1 MNIRRILALAG
12 VFLILLLYGA
22 SLVLGII
29 GSPKALDLLL
39 AALFCTMVV
48 PAMIYGCGVL
58 LKNSGPFR
66 KGQPLKVAGND
77 RKRLQKG
84 RPGGENESSLSG
96 GFFTMQTLL
105 SGRPGWKCLLSH
117 NNLVSS
123 RSVGYHSNRNLDF
136 LLNRLDVSAA
146 VLRQILVILDSA
158 DIALP
163 SRQSLVYRLCLL

>member
-58 LKNSGPFR
+58 LKNSGRSR
-66 KGQPLKVAGND
+66 KD
-77 RKRLQKG
+77 
-84 RPGGENESSLSG
+84 
-96 GFFTMQTLL
+96 
-105 SGRPGWKCLLSH
+105 
-117 NNLVSS
+117 S
-123 RSVGYHSNRNLDF
+123 R
-136 LLNRLDVSAA
+136 
-146 VLRQILVILDSA
+146 
-158 DIALP
+158 
-163 SRQSLVYRLCLL
+163 

>member
-58 LKNSGPFR
+58 LKNSGH
-66 KGQPLKVAGND
+66 
-77 RKRLQKG
+77 
-84 RPGGENESSLSG
+84 SG
-96 GFFTMQTLL
+96 
-105 SGRPGWKCLLSH
+105 KD
-117 NNLVSS
+117 S
-123 RSVGYHSNRNLDF
+123 R
-136 LLNRLDVSAA
+136 
-146 VLRQILVILDSA
+146 
-158 DIALP
+158 
-163 SRQSLVYRLCLL
+163 

>member
-58 LKNSGPFR
+58 LKNSGRFG
-66 KGQPLKVAGND
+66 KD
-77 RKRLQKG
+77 
-84 RPGGENESSLSG
+84 
-96 GFFTMQTLL
+96 
-105 SGRPGWKCLLSH
+105 
-117 NNLVSS
+117 S
-123 RSVGYHSNRNLDF
+123 R
-136 LLNRLDVSAA
+136 
-146 VLRQILVILDSA
+146 
-158 DIALP
+158 
-163 SRQSLVYRLCLL
+163 

>member
-58 LKNSGPFR
+58 LKNSGP
-66 KGQPLKVAGND
+66 
-77 RKRLQKG
+77 
-84 RPGGENESSLSG
+84 SG
-96 GFFTMQTLL
+96 
-105 SGRPGWKCLLSH
+105 KD
-117 NNLVSS
+117 S
-123 RSVGYHSNRNLDF
+123 R
-136 LLNRLDVSAA
+136 
-146 VLRQILVILDSA
+146 
-158 DIALP
+158 
-163 SRQSLVYRLCLL
+163 

>member
-58 LKNSGPFR
+58 LKNSG
-66 KGQPLKVAGND
+66 
-77 RKRLQKG
+77 
-84 RPGGENESSLSG
+84 RPG
-96 GFFTMQTLL
+96 
-105 SGRPGWKCLLSH
+105 KD
-117 NNLVSS
+117 S
-123 RSVGYHSNRNLDF
+123 R
-136 LLNRLDVSAA
+136 
-146 VLRQILVILDSA
+146 
-158 DIALP
+158 
-163 SRQSLVYRLCLL
+163 

>member
-58 LKNSGPFR
+58 LKNSGC
-66 KGQPLKVAGND
+66 
-77 RKRLQKG
+77 
-84 RPGGENESSLSG
+84 
-96 GFFTMQTLL
+96 TLYL
-105 SGRPGWKCLLSH
+105 GVK
-117 NNLVSS
+117 
-123 RSVGYHSNRNLDF
+123 
-136 LLNRLDVSAA
+136 
-146 VLRQILVILDSA
+146 
-158 DIALP
+158 
-163 SRQSLVYRLCLL
+163 